1 MYIRFQN
8 WCILKEKNVHNMLS
22 TKIKQLNDS
31 LIINWD
37 PNLRFDRQS
46 AYENVQ
52 WWWRGAKNIQCVEK
66 CILFKTDYFYYTID
80 GS

>member
-1 MYIRFQN
+1 
-8 WCILKEKNVHNMLS
+8 MLS

-52 WWWRGAKNIQCVEK
+52 
-66 CILFKTDYFYYTID
+66 
-80 GS
+80 